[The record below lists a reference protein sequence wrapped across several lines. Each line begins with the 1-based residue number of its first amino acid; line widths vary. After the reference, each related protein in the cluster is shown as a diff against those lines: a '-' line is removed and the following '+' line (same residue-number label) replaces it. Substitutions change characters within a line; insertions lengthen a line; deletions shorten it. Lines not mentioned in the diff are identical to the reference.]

1 MKAICLNSGGLD
13 SLLALKLIHSQGIE
27 CISLTFHTI
36 FLSSSNN
43 KQKHYAIELAKEL
56 NVKFMFID
64 ISKEYLEIIK
74 KPVYGFGSG
83 ANPCIDCKIL
93 FLRKAREIMEKEKAN
108 FVVTGEVLGQRPMTQ
123 FLKSLNLIE
132 KKAELKGLIVRPLS
146 AKFLP
151 LTIPEQQG
159 WINRELL
166 CNIQGRS
173 RKIQFELAEKFGIE
187 NYSTPAGGCLLTDE
201 SFSKKVK
208 DLLKYKLNA
217 NLSEFVLLK
226 KGRHFRLSNE
236 YKLISGRN
244 HKENI
249 YLKSYA
255 EKNNL
260 PILKARD
267 VVGSLGILDNDL
279 FNDEIIKL
287 AARIVLRY
295 SDNSENEG
303 NIIVIKN
310 NEIIKEIKVEKLSD
324 EEISKY
330 RV

>member
-1 MKAICLNSGGLD
+1 
-13 SLLALKLIHSQGIE
+13 
-27 CISLTFHTI
+27 
-36 FLSSSNN
+36 
-43 KQKHYAIELAKEL
+43 
-56 NVKFMFID
+56 
-64 ISKEYLEIIK
+64 
-74 KPVYGFGSG
+74 
-83 ANPCIDCKIL
+83 
-93 FLRKAREIMEKEKAN
+93 
-108 FVVTGEVLGQRPMTQ
+108 
-123 FLKSLNLIE
+123 
-132 KKAELKGLIVRPLS
+132 
-146 AKFLP
+146 
-151 LTIPEQQG
+151 
-159 WINRELL
+159 
-166 CNIQGRS
+166 
-173 RKIQFELAEKFGIE
+173 
-187 NYSTPAGGCLLTDE
+187 
-201 SFSKKVK
+201 
-208 DLLKYKLNA
+208 
-217 NLSEFVLLK
+217 LLK

-279 FNDEIIKL
+279 FNDEIMKL